1 MSHSQGLTRSGY
13 VSDPPLPKTR
23 AVNHQRTEAE
33 KARKDAEKQSHDR
46 KRRRKEDHEKVNRA
60 WEKKGLSP
68 LPSPESTPEPD
79 DDSSGSDD
87 IDLSMFDD
95 PDTEVAGDQPA
106 ASSRL
111 VLRSQRRRRARGCP
125 WRRR

>member
-1 MSHSQGLTRSGY
+1 MSHTQGLTRSGY
-13 VSDPPLPKTR
+13 VSDPPLPKAR
-23 AVNHQRTEAE
+23 AANHRRAEVE

-79 DDSSGSDD
+79 NDSSSDD
-87 IDLSMFDD
+87 VDLSMFEDL
-95 PDTEVAGDQPA
+95 DTEAVGGQ
-106 ASSRL
+106 SS
-111 VLRSQRRRRARGCP
+111 G
-125 WRRR
+125 